1 MRNDLFLKG
10 MGAKIKKARKAKKLS
25 LEKMGE
31 LTGVDMSNLWFI
43 ENGQRNAH
51 ILTLKSIADVL
62 KIDVKELM

>member
-1 MRNDLFLKG
+1 MRNDIFLKE

-31 LTGVDMSNLWFI
+31 LSGIDMSNLWFI

-51 ILTLKSIADVL
+51 ILTLKAIADVL
-62 KIDVKELM
+62 RVNVKVFL